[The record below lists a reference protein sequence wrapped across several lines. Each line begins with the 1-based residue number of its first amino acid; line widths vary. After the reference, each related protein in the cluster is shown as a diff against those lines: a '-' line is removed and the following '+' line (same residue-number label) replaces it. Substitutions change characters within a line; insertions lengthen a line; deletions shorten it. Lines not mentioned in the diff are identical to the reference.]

1 MKGVRG
7 SAIALLAFL
16 GLSAIAGAVPML
28 MHPDGGGVFPPSLL
42 EHTPF
47 RSFLVPGMI
56 LLTANGLLAL
66 AALWMVLKRRPGY
79 ALAVGAQGCVLLG
92 WTVIECI
99 LLRVVMW
106 LQIFY
111 GLLGVALI
119 VLGALLLRSGA
130 STGRK

>member
-7 SAIALLAFL
+7 SAITLLAFL
-16 GLSAIAGAVPML
+16 GLSAIAGAAPML

-47 RSFLVPGMI
+47 HSFLVPGMI
-56 LLTANGLLAL
+56 LFTANGLLAL
-66 AALWMVLKRRPGY
+66 VVLWMLVRRKPGF

-92 WTVIECI
+92 WIVMECI
-99 LLRVVMW
+99 LLRVVVW
-106 LQIFY
+106 LQVFY

-119 VLGALLLRSGA
+119 VLGALLLRDSG
-130 STGRK
+130 STERR

>member
-7 SAIALLAFL
+7 SAVVLLAFL

-42 EHTPF
+42 AHTPF
-47 RSFLVPGMI
+47 RSFLVPGII

-66 AALWMVLKRRPGY
+66 AVLWMLLRRVPGH
-79 ALAVGAQGCVLLG
+79 ALAVRAQGCVLLG
-92 WTVIECI
+92 WIVIECI

-106 LQIFY
+106 LQVAY

-119 VLGALLLRSGA
+119 VLGALLRGSE
-130 STGRK
+130 STERR